1 MATGLFEKSHVIPR
15 EASNNTDESP
25 WYLELGYFY
34 KTERSPDEPKKKKG
48 TTLMLEYQTCL
59 LNNIFQCN

>member
-34 KTERSPDEPKKKKG
+34 KTERSPDEPKKKKK
-48 TTLMLEYQTCL
+48 EL
-59 LNNIFQCN
+59 L